1 MVARIALALL
11 TSVLVSVQLEAQTLS
26 VRPSPF
32 SDLRPGRKAKQGEVV
47 LGETTLK
54 GALRIFAVELKSEM
68 VSVPRAHAANPDT
81 VPTGT
86 VWQVG
91 SHEVRPYH
99 RLDLGD
105 DRYVLNFDRNQR
117 LVSAV
122 TAHAPDGITQPMLSE
137 HYPGIQKG
145 KLWRSGE
152 RIQEWI
158 ANVDACVVLSALVK
172 ESTGLV
178 EQMSYNYTC
187 ETKPAGKK

>member
-47 LGETTLK
+47 MGQTTLK

-105 DRYVLNFDRNQR
+105 DRYVLNFDRNER
-117 LVSAV
+117 LVSAI
-122 TAHAPDGITQPMLSE
+122 TEQLPSITQPMLSE
-137 HYPGIQKG
+137 HYPGIQRG
-145 KLWRSGE
+145 HRSRSGDQA
-152 RIQEWI
+152 IQEWV
-158 ANVDACVVLSALVK
+158 ANVDTCVVLSALVK